1 MVSFL
6 NNFIFIVHDRV
17 LLIVNNL
24 DPIMHLHNDAIDL
37 LLDEIHHCV
46 TRDNISACFFLRASS
61 ATKVASYY

>member
-1 MVSFL
+1 MQLFFGLCYEILERRWLSLQEMVSFL

-37 LLDEIHHCV
+37 LLD
-46 TRDNISACFFLRASS
+46 
-61 ATKVASYY
+61 